1 MFLTLSGKGTL
12 VIRQQLLD
20 YASTE
25 DHSHRESFD
34 DSSFPAIA
42 RTHTDQIITVT
53 NCKKISTMAEISL
66 SHTLSELCILY
77 MFYVQSWYGAG
88 RNKSSNTFETKAE
101 RNCSEWKKKKESFS
115 FVLFVLVTVI
125 FGIFYKAT
133 PETSSMCCKPSLF
146 SKRLLPLGPYHMRVL
161 ASSVSCAHICLEGSP
176 LTISA
181 HCSHNYC

>member
-1 MFLTLSGKGTL
+1 MEQEKIKAAIHLRQKQKETAVSG
-12 VIRQQLLD
+12 
-20 YASTE
+20 
-25 DHSHRESFD
+25 
-34 DSSFPAIA
+34 
-42 RTHTDQIITVT
+42 
-53 NCKKISTMAEISL
+53 
-66 SHTLSELCILY
+66 
-77 MFYVQSWYGAG
+77 
-88 RNKSSNTFETKAE
+88 
-101 RNCSEWKKKKESFS
+101 KKKKESFS